1 VTVVSEDHTDE
12 TDGRDVDSETER
24 ERDPFDSF
32 EGYDDRDSDP
42 FQYMDDDS
50 GPDSRQGS
58 SASGPA
64 GGSAPGPD
72 RSGDPLGNVDVSDE
86 DPFES
91 NASAFDRSGVDRI
104 DPDNVWERLT
114 ADTDEDGDA
123 EPEPAADAV
132 GATVGSA
139 ADAEDDVVQ
148 VSKHSYCE
156 GCEYFSPPPD
166 VRCGHEGTEIIEFVD
181 IDDIRI
187 ANCPV
192 VEEQRELDESV

>member
-12 TDGRDVDSETER
+12 TDSRDGDSET

-32 EGYDDRDSDP
+32 EGYDDPDGDP
-42 FQYMDDDS
+42 FEYIDDHS
-50 GPDSRQGS
+50 GPDSGQGS

-64 GGSAPGPD
+64 GGSTPDPD

-104 DPDNVWERLT
+104 DPDDMWERLT
-114 ADTDEDGDA
+114 ADTDEDDDA

-139 ADAEDDVVQ
+139 ADAEDDVVR

-192 VEEQRELDESV
+192 VEERRELDESV

>member
-1 VTVVSEDHTDE
+1 MSEDHTDE
-12 TDGRDVDSETER
+12 TDDRDVDSET
-24 ERDPFDSF
+24 DPFDSF
-32 EGYDDRDSDP
+32 EGYDDHDGDP
-42 FQYMDDDS
+42 FEYIDDHS
-50 GPDSRQGS
+50 GPDSGQGS

-64 GGSAPGPD
+64 GGSTPDPD

-192 VEEQRELDESV
+192 VEERRELEESV